1 MTNAESCEPRLKGN
15 HNPVRKKSTR
25 TTKIPEIVTHLQL
38 TLAVKHL
45 DCLVNQYGGKLTEVA
60 IGKRTRQQHPSNGP
74 IQDDTAAPEKAR
86 MASQVK
92 YKTYRDRL
100 KSRYV
105 VS

>member
-1 MTNAESCEPRLKGN
+1 MKNAESCEPRLKGN
-15 HNPVRKKSTR
+15 HNPVRGKSTR
-25 TTKIPEIVTHLQL
+25 TSKIPEIVTHLQL

-45 DCLVNQYGGKLTEVA
+45 DCLVNQYGEKLTQVA
-60 IGKRTRQQHPSNGP
+60 IGKKTRQQHPSNAP

-86 MASQVK
+86 MASQVRC
-92 YKTYRDRL
+92 YACRDRR